1 MKLSS
6 LIVGIVALV
15 AVMPGTSHAQVPE
28 GNAGRAPGEVPQNL
42 VKILRTSNKAQTNR
56 YIPKV
61 YEFKNVNPYAVI
73 RFVRRVMEIEEGAW
87 VSYAAPDQASGKVL
101 VVFPEYQEPYLD
113 DLMASLDRTGLTSSS
128 GTARRH
134 LQLKHRNA
142 AELDFLAVADIEGT
156 PNVRVLPDGQI
167 NAVFLEDT
175 PSGLA
180 RVLAGIEKI
189 DQPTPQLEARVTVY
203 EVDVSDDGQL
213 GLDYVSWKNGPG
225 RNLFAV
231 GLFAEKEKISTL
243 SGPGALMYNSGKGT
257 KGLPGRELETTGRNA
272 AYRYD
277 VPSAYFD
284 FLVAKGRATILTR
297 SKLSMLNRSP
307 GLLEVGDEIL
317 YYQEKHAP
325 DLRAGARLSPLDPY
339 GDTNALVDTT
349 NPNETTDA
357 LGVNVAD
364 YPDNRTLVPTLTDR
378 ALGAA
383 QTGFFMTI
391 TPTINQ
397 VGCTIDIVLSLVQLT
412 GFADDGTPV
421 LASRGLDTLLK
432 IPHDQREI
440 TIGGMVRQRR
450 VDSANKMPWLGD
462 IPVLGSLF
470 GGESRLDQKTMVV
483 VTLQTEVIGL
493 GRDNRGEEDLRL
505 ERIAGR
511 EENVATPVNEPG
523 FLSK

>member
-1 MKLSS
+1 MKTWWNG
-6 LIVGIVALV
+6 VGLV
-15 AVMPGTSHAQVPE
+15 VVLAAGIGATPADAQE
-28 GNAGRAPGEVPQNL
+28 GNASRAPTEVPHNL

-61 YEFKNVNPYAVI
+61 YEFRNVNPYAVV

-87 VSYAAPDQASGKVL
+87 VSYAAPDLQSGKIL

-113 DLMASLDRTGLTSSS
+113 DLMASLDRTGLTSWTE
-128 GTARRH
+128 TARRVH
-134 LQLKHRNA
+134 QLKHRNA
-142 AELDFLAVADIEGT
+142 AEVDFLSVAELEGT

-175 PSGLA
+175 PSGMERLL
-180 RVLAGIEKI
+180 VGIERL

-225 RNLFAV
+225 RNLFAL
-231 GLFAEKEKISTL
+231 GAFAEKEKISTL
-243 SGPGALMYNSGKGT
+243 SGPNALLYSSGKGT
-257 KGLPGRELETTGRNA
+257 AGLPGRELETTGRNA
-272 AYRYD
+272 AYWYN

-284 FLVAKGRATILTR
+284 FLVAKGRATVLTR
-297 SKLSMLNRSP
+297 SKLAILNRSP
-307 GLLEVGDEIL
+307 AILEVGDEIL
-317 YYQEKHAP
+317 YYQEKHNP
-325 DLRAGARLSPLDPY
+325 DQRAGARLSPLDPY
-339 GDTNALVDTT
+339 GDTNALVDTP

-357 LGVNVAD
+357 LGVRIAD
-364 YPDNRTLVPTLTDR
+364 YPDNRVVVPSLAER

-397 VGCTIDIVLSLVQLT
+397 VGCTIDIVLSMVQLT
-412 GFADDGTPV
+412 GFSDDGAPV
-421 LASRGLDTLLK
+421 LASRDLDTLLK
-432 IPHDQREI
+432 IPHDRREI

-483 VTLQTEVIGL
+483 VTLQTEVIDFGDTNL
-493 GRDNRGEEDLRL
+493 DDDDRRV
-505 ERIAGR
+505 ERTARR
-511 EENVATPVNEPG
+511 EENVATPANEPG